1 MIKIIKPAVFPIVT
15 PAQHTALQIF
25 EAAAR
30 TCYQSFEKQKE
41 GSAERLLLHCIE
53 SGHHS
58 TLEHISFTCRF
69 ITSRGVTHELVRH
82 RLCAFSQESTRYVK
96 YDGEVE
102 IIEPWWHSTAK
113 GTPENYN
120 EWYTGILIAIKTYQS
135 LLKRGLSPQAARGV
149 LPNDLK
155 TDIVATANIREWRHI
170 ISLRLA
176 IDAHPDMRR
185 AMIPVASYLVERLPL
200 FFSDLEVIKKGYHK
214 EDF

>member
-1 MIKIIKPAVFPIVT
+1 MIQIIKPAVFPIVT

-30 TCYQSFEKQKE
+30 TCYQSFDKSKE

-82 RLCAFSQESTRYVK
+82 RLCAFSQESTRYVR
-96 YDGEVE
+96 YDGDVQ
-102 IIEPWWHSTAK
+102 IIEPWWFK
-113 GTPENYN
+113 NPKPGQYNIWENSIN
-120 EWYTGILIAIKTYQS
+120 SSIVAYQN
-135 LLKRGLSPQAARGV
+135 LLRIGASPQAARGV

-155 TDIVATANIREWRHI
+155 TDIVVTANIREWRHI
-170 ISLRLA
+170 LSLRLA

-185 AMIPVASYLVERLPL
+185 IMVPLASYLVERLPL

>member
-1 MIKIIKPAVFPIVT
+1 MLSIIKPAVFPIIT
-15 PAQHTALQIF
+15 PSQHTALQVF
-25 EAAAR
+25 EACAR

-58 TLEHISFTCRF
+58 TLEHISFTARF
-69 ITSRGVTHELVRH
+69 ITSRGVTHELIRH

-96 YDGEVE
+96 YDREVQ
-102 IIEPWWHSTAK
+102 IIEPWWFKNPKPGQYNIWESSINSSITA
-113 GTPENYN
+113 
-120 EWYTGILIAIKTYQS
+120 YQN
-135 LLKRGLSPQAARGV
+135 LLHVGASPQASRGV

-155 TDIVATANIREWRHI
+155 TDIVVTTNLREWRHI
-170 ISLRLA
+170 LSLRLA
-176 IDAHPDMRR
+176 MDAHPDMRR
-185 AMIPVASYLVERLPL
+185 IMVPLASYLVERLPL

>member
-15 PAQHTALQIF
+15 PAQHTALNIF

-30 TCYQSFEKQKE
+30 TCYQSFDKSKE

-102 IIEPWWHSTAK
+102 IIEPWWHYTK
-113 GTPENYN
+113 KNTNENFSN
-120 EWYTGILIAIKTYQS
+120 WYSGILFSIATYQR
-135 LLKRGLSPQAARGV
+135 LLKDGLSPQAARGV

-155 TDIVATANIREWRHI
+155 TDIVVTANLREWRHI
-170 ISLRLA
+170 LSLRLDLA
-176 IDAHPDMRR
+176 AHPDMRR
-185 AMIPVASYLVERLPL
+185 VMIPVASYLMERLPL

>member
-1 MIKIIKPAVFPIVT
+1 MIQIIKPAVFPIVT

-30 TCYQSFEKQKE
+30 TCYQSFDKSKE

-96 YDGEVE
+96 YDGDVQ
-102 IIEPWWHSTAK
+102 IIEPWWFK
-113 GTPENYN
+113 NPKPGQYNIWENSIN
-120 EWYTGILIAIKTYQS
+120 SSIVAYQN
-135 LLKRGLSPQAARGV
+135 LLRIGASPQAARGV

-155 TDIVATANIREWRHI
+155 TDIVVTANLREWRHI
-170 ISLRLA
+170 LSLRLDLA
-176 IDAHPDMRR
+176 AHPDMRR
-185 AMIPVASYLVERLPL
+185 AMVPVASYLVERLPL

>member
-15 PAQHTALQIF
+15 PSQHTALTVF

-58 TLEHISFTCRF
+58 TLEHISLTVRF

-102 IIEPWWHSTAK
+102 IIEPYWHSTAK
-113 GTPENYN
+113 PGQIHTWES
-120 EWYTGILIAIKTYQS
+120 GITASIFAYQNLIRLGA
-135 LLKRGLSPQAARGV
+135 SPQAARGV

-155 TDIVATANIREWRHI
+155 TDIVVTANIREWRHI
-170 ISLRLA
+170 LSLRLEK
-176 IDAHPDMRR
+176 DAHPDMRLIMQPL
-185 AMIPVASYLVERLPL
+185 AQYLVERLPL
-200 FFSDLEVIKKGYHK
+200 FFSDLEVIKKRYH
-214 EDF
+214 EML

>member
-1 MIKIIKPAVFPIVT
+1 MIKIIKPSVFPIAT
-15 PAQHTALQIF
+15 PAQHTAIQLF

-96 YDGEVE
+96 YDGDVQ
-102 IIEPWWHSTAK
+102 IIEPWWFK
-113 GTPENYN
+113 NPKPGQYNIWENSIN
-120 EWYTGILIAIKTYQS
+120 SSIIAYQN
-135 LLKRGLSPQAARGV
+135 LLRIGASPQSARGV

-155 TDIVATANIREWRHI
+155 TDIVVTANIREWRHI
-170 ISLRLA
+170 LSLRLDIA
-176 IDAHPDMRR
+176 AHPDMRR
-185 AMIPVASYLVERLPL
+185 IMVPVASYLVERLPL
-200 FFSDLEVIKKGYHK
+200 FFSDLEVVKKGYHK

>member
-102 IIEPWWHSTAK
+102 IVEPWWFK
-113 GTPENYN
+113 NPKPGQYN
-120 EWYTGILIAIKTYQS
+120 IWESSINSSVVAYQN
-135 LLKRGLSPQAARGV
+135 LLRIGASPQAARGV

-155 TDIVATANIREWRHI
+155 TDIVVTANLREWRHI
-170 ISLRLA
+170 ISLRLDLA
-176 IDAHPDMRR
+176 AHPDMRR
-185 AMIPVASYLVERLPL
+185 IITPVAYYLVERLPL
-200 FFSDLEVIKKGYHK
+200 FFNDLEVIKKGYHK

>member
-1 MIKIIKPAVFPIVT
+1 MIKIIKPAVFHITT
-15 PAQHTALQIF
+15 PSQHTALQIF
-25 EAAAR
+25 EACAR
-30 TCYQSFEKQKE
+30 TCYQSFNRISE

-96 YDGEVE
+96 YSGDVQV
-102 IIEPWWHSTAK
+102 IEPFWYSRATDAQRNLWEQSISNSIN
-113 GTPENYN
+113 NYQ
-120 EWYTGILIAIKTYQS
+120 W
-135 LLKRGLSPQAARGV
+135 LLASKLSPQAARGV

-155 TDIVATANIREWRHI
+155 TDIVVTANLREWRHI
-170 ISLRLA
+170 LSLRLA

-185 AMIPVASYLVERLPL
+185 AMIPVASYLIERLPL

>member
-1 MIKIIKPAVFPIVT
+1 MINIIKPAVFPIVT

-25 EAAAR
+25 EATTR
-30 TCYQSFEKQKE
+30 TCYQSFGKQKE
-41 GSAERLLLHCIE
+41 GSAEKLLSYCIE

-96 YDGEVE
+96 YTGPVD
-102 IIEPWWHSTAK
+102 IIEPWWHKKATDAQKNLWEKSISTSI
-113 GTPENYN
+113 NS
-120 EWYTGILIAIKTYQS
+120 YQW
-135 LLKRGLSPQAARGV
+135 LLTSKLSPQAARGV

-155 TDIVATANIREWRHI
+155 TDIVVTANLREWRHI
-170 ISLRLA
+170 LSLRLSM
-176 IDAHPDMRR
+176 DAHPDIRR
-185 AMIPVASYLVERLPL
+185 IMTPTAFYLMERLPL
-200 FFSDLEVIKKGYHK
+200 FFQDLEVIKKNYHK

>member
-1 MIKIIKPAVFPIVT
+1 MIQIIKPSVFPVVT

-25 EAAAR
+25 EACSR
-30 TCYQSFEKQKE
+30 TCYQSFDKISE

-53 SGHHS
+53 RGHHS

-96 YDGEVE
+96 YDGDVQ
-102 IIEPWWHSTAK
+102 IIEPWWFK
-113 GTPENYN
+113 NPKPEQYN
-120 EWYTGILIAIKTYQS
+120 IWENSINSSIVAYQN
-135 LLKRGLSPQAARGV
+135 LLRIGASPQAARGV

-155 TDIVATANIREWRHI
+155 TDIVVTANLREWRHI
-170 ISLRLA
+170 LSLRLDLA
-176 IDAHPDMRR
+176 AHPDIRR
-185 AMIPVASYLVERLPL
+185 VMVPVASYLMERLPL
-200 FFSDLEVIKKGYHK
+200 FFSDLEVIRKGYHM

>member
-1 MIKIIKPAVFPIVT
+1 MIKIIKPAVFPIIT
-15 PAQHTALQIF
+15 PSQHTALQIF

-58 TLEHISFTCRF
+58 TLEHISLTVRF

-96 YDGEVE
+96 YDGEVQ
-102 IIEPWWHSTAK
+102 IIEPWWFKNPKPGQYNIWESSINSSITAYQ
-113 GTPENYN
+113 N
-120 EWYTGILIAIKTYQS
+120 LIRVGA
-135 LLKRGLSPQAARGV
+135 SPQAARGV

-155 TDIVATANIREWRHI
+155 TDIVVTTNLREWRHI
-170 ISLRLA
+170 ISLRLEK
-176 IDAHPDMRR
+176 DAHPDMRA
-185 AMIPVASYLVERLPL
+185 AMQPLAQYLVERLPF
-200 FFSDLEVIKKGYHK
+200 FFSDLEVIKKQYH
-214 EDF
+214 EVL

>member
-1 MIKIIKPAVFPIVT
+1 MIRITKPAVFPIVT

-25 EAAAR
+25 EACSR
-30 TCYQSFEKQKE
+30 TCYQSFDRTSE

-96 YDGEVE
+96 YSGDVQV
-102 IIEPWWHSTAK
+102 IEPFWYARATDAQRNLWEQSISNSIN
-113 GTPENYN
+113 NYQ
-120 EWYTGILIAIKTYQS
+120 W
-135 LLKRGLSPQAARGV
+135 LLTSKLSPQAARGV

-155 TDIVATANIREWRHI
+155 TDIVVTANLREWRHI
-170 ISLRLA
+170 LSLRLDLA
-176 IDAHPDMRR
+176 AHPDMRR
-185 AMIPVASYLVERLPL
+185 IMVPVASYLVERLPL

>member
-25 EAAAR
+25 EACAR
-30 TCYQSFEKQKE
+30 TCYQSFDRTKE

-102 IIEPWWHSTAK
+102 VIEPFWYSRATVAQRNLWEQSISNSIN
-113 GTPENYN
+113 NYQ
-120 EWYTGILIAIKTYQS
+120 W
-135 LLKRGLSPQAARGV
+135 LLTSKLSPQAARGV

-155 TDIVATANIREWRHI
+155 TDIVVTANIREWRHI
-170 ISLRLA
+170 ISLRLEKG
-176 IDAHPDMRR
+176 AHPDMRLIMQPL
-185 AMIPVASYLVERLPL
+185 AQHFVERLPI
-200 FFSDLEVIKKGYHK
+200 FFCDLEVIKKRYH
-214 EDF
+214 EVL

>member
-1 MIKIIKPAVFPIVT
+1 MIQIIKPAVFPIIT
-15 PAQHTALQIF
+15 PAQHTALNII

-30 TCYQSFEKQKE
+30 TCYQSFDKTSE

-58 TLEHISFTCRF
+58 VLEHVSFTCRF

-96 YDGEVE
+96 YDTTAEF
-102 IIEPWWHSTAK
+102 IEPYWYQTATDHAK
-113 GTPENYN
+113 QLWISAMTSAISY
-120 EWYTGILIAIKTYQS
+120 YTLQ
-135 LLKRGLSPQAARGV
+135 LRNGLSPQAARGV

-155 TDIVATANIREWRHI
+155 TDIVVTANLREWRHI
-170 ISLRLA
+170 LPLRLA

-185 AMIPVASYLVERLPL
+185 IMVPLASYLMERLPL
-200 FFSDLEVIKKGYHK
+200 FFQDLEVIKKGYHK

>member
-30 TCYQSFEKQKE
+30 TCYQSFDKQKE

-58 TLEHISFTCRF
+58 TLEHLSLTVRF

-96 YDGEVE
+96 YDTAAEF
-102 IIEPWWHSTAK
+102 IEPYWYQTA
-113 GTPENYN
+113 TAHAQQLWISAMTSAISY
-120 EWYTGILIAIKTYQS
+120 YTLQ
-135 LLKRGLSPQAARGV
+135 LKNGLSPQAARGV

-155 TDIVATANIREWRHI
+155 TDIVVTANIREWRHI
-170 ISLRLA
+170 LSLRLEK
-176 IDAHPDMRR
+176 DAHPDMRLIMQPL
-185 AMIPVASYLVERLPL
+185 AQHFVERLPL
-200 FFSDLEVIKKGYHK
+200 FFSDLEVIKKRYH
-214 EDF
+214 EVL

>member
-1 MIKIIKPAVFPIVT
+1 MIKIIKPTVFPIVT
-15 PAQHTALQIF
+15 PAQYTALSIF

-30 TCYQSFEKQKE
+30 TCYQSFDKTSE

-96 YDGEVE
+96 YSDDVQ
-102 IIEPWWHSTAK
+102 IIEPWWFK
-113 GTPENYN
+113 NPKPGQYN
-120 EWYTGILIAIKTYQS
+120 IWESSINSSIVAYQN
-135 LLKRGLSPQAARGV
+135 LLRIGASPQAARGV

-155 TDIVATANIREWRHI
+155 TDIVVTANLREWRHI
-170 ISLRLA
+170 ISLRLDLA
-176 IDAHPDMRR
+176 AHPDMRR
-185 AMIPVASYLVERLPL
+185 VMIPLAAYLIERLPL
-200 FFSDLEVIKKGYHK
+200 FFSDLEVIKKGYHM